1 MKAAT
6 WFVLAA
12 WLTTSAFGQTADAGP
27 RSACEKGYINHQGTC
42 EDEHYDSAAQE
53 VGTEEEGTTQA
64 APSSRFQS
72 SACRLGYVQQG
83 SRLCMTGAR
92 GPASFANAEVDCQDI
107 FGRVAGYKDWR
118 YRIFRGDGIAAPV
131 GFWLGPITA
140 DNVALFVNLPNIG
153 DFDGET
159 SRFDSRFY
167 VCAHDDDV

>member
-1 MKAAT
+1 MVRTCDLSDNERFLADGRRRAAQC
-6 WFVLAA
+6 V
-12 WLTTSAFGQTADAGP
+12 
-27 RSACEKGYINHQGTC
+27 EKGYVNHQGTC

-53 VGTEEEGTTQA
+53 VGTEEEGATQA

-72 SACRLGYVQQG
+72 SACRPGYVQQG

-167 VCAHDDDV
+167 VCAHDDDL